1 MRSLFGFSLGWL
13 VFARFLAL
21 FSMKAVVFGLSAKVG
36 VSELEAEKKKKVK
49 KFALLLLLVNWLLP
63 KPI

>member
-13 VFARFLAL
+13 VSVRFLDL
-21 FSMKAVVFGLSAKVG
+21 FSMKVAVFTLLAKAD
-36 VSELEAEKKKKVK
+36 VSELEAEKKKKVEK
-49 KFALLLLLVNWLLP
+49 SVLLLLLVNWLLP